1 MCCRLRDAP
10 NEKKRLSALTLALA
24 GLVLIL
30 GIAWATGVIVQD
42 RRALHALRQQIDSL
56 TPEVDQV
63 LAQQSEADHLA
74 ARITVLKTETDKH
87 VLPLLSRLSDTIPT
101 DMYLNTLRY
110 KDGGIEL
117 SGVATSKSAS
127 ELIATLNAFPCLKNV
142 APKAPFTTTAQ
153 GETLHA
159 GRSGGTPM
167 RRVIQL
173 WQRLSPR
180 ERLLAG
186 AAGAFVLLVALRF
199 GIVEPFLDYRDGLT
213 QRIQREAQRVQH
225 MHERRESS
233 PQVASRVQQ
242 LRDSFS
248 TLEGRFVP
256 GDTPALAAARMQ
268 ERLQS
273 LAGQS
278 GLKLVT
284 MQVMKEESLG
294 EFQKALVQVTLSGE
308 LSAVASFLAEVEYSD
323 WLLSVSTLEIRS
335 PRGGRRRRARRM
347 RARKSQPAQTPP
359 RPLTVTVKVGGIM
372 KKGTAS

>member
-1 MCCRLRDAP
+1 
-10 NEKKRLSALTLALA
+10 
-24 GLVLIL
+24 
-30 GIAWATGVIVQD
+30 
-42 RRALHALRQQIDSL
+42 
-56 TPEVDQV
+56 
-63 LAQQSEADHLA
+63 
-74 ARITVLKTETDKH
+74 
-87 VLPLLSRLSDTIPT
+87 
-101 DMYLNTLRY
+101 
-110 KDGGIEL
+110 
-117 SGVATSKSAS
+117 
-127 ELIATLNAFPCLKNV
+127 
-142 APKAPFTTTAQ
+142 
-153 GETLHA
+153 
-159 GRSGGTPM
+159 M

-225 MHERRESS
+225 MHERRESG

-256 GDTPALAAARMQ
+256 GDTPALAAARLQ

-284 MQVMKEESLG
+284 MQVMKEESVG

-335 PRGGRRRRARRM
+335 PRGGRRRLARRR
-347 RARKSQPAQTPP
+347 RAQKSQPARTPP